1 LVAHVGATPEAALR
15 MAITTPAKVVG
26 QDHRAVLIGQ
36 NVQNLNLLSDQLAQ
50 TRPFTDVFAQA
61 VAHDAA
67 E

>member
-1 LVAHVGATPEAALR
+1 

-26 QDHRAVLIGQ
+26 QDHRAALIGQ
-36 NVQNLNLLSDQLAQ
+36 DVRNLNLLSDQLAQ
-50 TRPFTDVFAQA
+50 TRPFTDVFAEI